1 MTPKIEFNSL
11 AIEVTRRCNMHCDHC
26 MRGEPQNK
34 DVSRETIETLL
45 QNTES
50 ILDIL
55 FTGGEISLNT
65 DIIKYTL
72 ELCKKYHIPV
82 YGFYI
87 VTNGKEIHNDFLCT
101 CIEWYSYVI
110 ECGGDTECCGL
121 ALSKDM
127 FHESISYENQ
137 SKLQAFSFFREDKFT
152 DFDKTP
158 LLNLGRAHNISGFT
172 KREKD
177 YDYEPYVSKDIN
189 NLYNIDDIITVT
201 VDGDILSSCDYE
213 YNNTDNI
220 KIGSVY
226 NPNWITEYY
235 NTQNE

>member
-34 DVSRETIETLL
+34 DISRKTIETLL

-50 ILDIL
+50 ISDIL
-55 FTGGEISLNT
+55 FTGGEVSLNT
-65 DIIKYTL
+65 DAIKYTL

-87 VTNGKEIHNDFLCT
+87 VTNGKEICNDFLCA
-101 CIEWYSYVI
+101 CIEWYSYAI
-110 ECGGDTECCGL
+110 ECGGDTEYCGL

-158 LLNLGRAHNISGFT
+158 LLNLGRVRNISGFT
-172 KREKD
+172 KKEKD
-177 YDYEPYVSKDIN
+177 YDYKPYVSKDNN

-235 NTQNE
+235 NTQNK

>member
-45 QNTES
+45 QNTKS
-50 ILDIL
+50 ISDIL
-55 FTGGEISLNT
+55 FTGGEASLNT
-65 DIIKYTL
+65 DAIKYTL
-72 ELCKKYHIPV
+72 ESCKKYHIPV

-87 VTNGKEIHNDFLCT
+87 ITNGKEIHNNFLCA

-110 ECGGDTECCGL
+110 ECGEDTECCGL

-152 DFDKTP
+152 DFDKMP
-158 LLNLGRAHNISGFT
+158 LLNLGRARNILGFT

-177 YDYEPYVSKDIN
+177 YDYEPCVSKDIN